1 MEQPRHSSDFQETDP
16 GLAHPVPFEAPERHP
31 RFADRLQ
38 ATFRL
43 GFRHPATFAARLAL
57 RKDVLPAWFFS
68 VVVALPFHALAFLL
82 GRATFR
88 LISGPAH
95 SRLTHALLAQIPVLL
110 LAAFALALIFHAGL
124 WMAGGTRQRLGYR
137 QTFRMTAYAWG
148 FYAPLAWLPPVN
160 LILLPLWI
168 GYLGF
173 TLARL
178 HRTEVWRGVVAVAAP
193 FLAFWCLVMPTL
205 AALPARTR

>member
-110 LAAFALALIFHAGL
+110 CPPD
-124 WMAGGTRQRLGYR
+124 RSRLLRSRAVKNNLPFFCYSG
-137 QTFRMTAYAWG
+137 QPG
-148 FYAPLAWLPPVN
+148 FKVL
-160 LILLPLWI
+160 
-168 GYLGF
+168 
-173 TLARL
+173 
-178 HRTEVWRGVVAVAAP
+178 
-193 FLAFWCLVMPTL
+193 
-205 AALPARTR
+205 